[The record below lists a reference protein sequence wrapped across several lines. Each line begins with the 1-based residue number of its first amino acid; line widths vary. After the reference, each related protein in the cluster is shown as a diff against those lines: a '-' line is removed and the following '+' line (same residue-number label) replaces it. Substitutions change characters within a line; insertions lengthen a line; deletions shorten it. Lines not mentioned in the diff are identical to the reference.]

1 MMSQFWR
8 IGTLAAIGLT
18 AVASLAAQPP
28 AQQPPAQPP
37 AVQQPAAPAAAPAS
51 PGQVVVTGCIQ
62 RTAPL
67 PVGTSGTNNPIGNA
81 DAAKFILTK
90 ASSGSES
97 TAALQTYRLD
107 AEESALT
114 AHVGHKVEITGTLD
128 AAKAA
133 AAVTGDP
140 APPAA
145 PAASPSRLK
154 VTSVKMVA
162 ASCSE

>member
-1 MMSQFWR
+1 MMSQLWK
-8 IGTLAAIGLT
+8 IGALAAMGLAT
-18 AVASLAAQPP
+18 VASLAAQQPP
-28 AQQPPAQPP
+28 AQQPPASPP

-51 PGQVVVTGCIQ
+51 ADKIVVTGCVQ
-62 RTAPL
+62 RTAQL
-67 PVGTSGTNNPIGNA
+67 PVGTSGTSNPVG

-90 ASSGSES
+90 ASSASAS
-97 TAALQTYRLD
+97 SAAQQTYRLD
-107 AEESALT
+107 AEESTLT
-114 AHVGHKVEITGTLD
+114 PHVGQKVEITGTLE
-128 AAKAA
+128 AAKPA

-145 PAASPSRLK
+145 PAASPSKLK

>member
-1 MMSQFWR
+1 MMSQLWK
-8 IGTLAAIGLT
+8 IGTLAAIGLAT
-18 AVASLAAQPP
+18 VASVAAQQPP

-37 AVQQPAAPAAAPAS
+37 TAQQPPAPAAAPAS
-51 PGQVVVTGCIQ
+51 PGQVVITGCVQ
-62 RTAPL
+62 RAVQL
-67 PVGTSGTNNPIGNA
+67 PVGTSGTAAAAP
-81 DAAKFILTK
+81 DATKFILTK
-90 ASSGSES
+90 ASPATDA
-97 TAALQTYRLD
+97 TATPKTYRLD

-133 AAVTGDP
+133 AAVAGDP

-145 PAASPSRLK
+145 AAASPSKLK
-154 VTSVKMVA
+154 VASVKMVG